1 MVSEYLCNESEYRK
15 AAFPSLPFAF
25 TSCRQCHQTSNDD
38 DDDDFILLL
47 YKFCKSFYVELRVS
61 RRKYRLRSARAQI
74 PTRSSPPEATF
85 LSALRIKATG
95 SRLGDVLNCFIYS
108 LSLRKF
114 ECHDKDDLSISSEL
128 RSQIEN
134 YIYVKLQTVIGVH
147 KAAFFIHCT
156 RRMTKGANQTNSITA
171 YHAIGE
177 CNKLKI
183 SLIHEI
189 ETKRNGT
196 VEVLSFR
203 LILSESNP
211 IGYNDTWLRNK
222 IFFLCLF
229 ASRATCT
236 DETAE
241 RRRQDW
247 AEIRNW
253 IQWHGF
259 ECGSQTGCVW
269 FIKISLTDSRTQI
282 ATESC
287 KTRLI
292 KTECQSLLKCTLL
305 SPFRLKT

>member
-1 MVSEYLCNESEYRK
+1 
-15 AAFPSLPFAF
+15 
-25 TSCRQCHQTSNDD
+25 
-38 DDDDFILLL
+38 
-47 YKFCKSFYVELRVS
+47 
-61 RRKYRLRSARAQI
+61 
-74 PTRSSPPEATF
+74 
-85 LSALRIKATG
+85 
-95 SRLGDVLNCFIYS
+95 
-108 LSLRKF
+108 
-114 ECHDKDDLSISSEL
+114 
-128 RSQIEN
+128 
-134 YIYVKLQTVIGVH
+134 
-147 KAAFFIHCT
+147 
-156 RRMTKGANQTNSITA
+156 MTKGANQTNSITA

-229 ASRATCT
+229 ASRAACT

-241 RRRQDW
+241 RRREDW

-269 FIKISLTDSRTQI
+269 FIKISLTDSGTQI

-292 KTECQSLLKCTLL
+292 ETECKSLLKCTLL
-305 SPFRLKT
+305 SPFRLKTW